1 MGKVSWEQIASCIQ
15 RYDNDR
21 EFLASDS
28 FVDGGTMMLFA
39 RLERAAL
46 NQFDDGESTVSRY
59 AIWAN
64 TVRDYIRAAMSAP
77 DDERQRLLTHASNSL
92 SAFSEIQSLFD
103 SRS

>member
-1 MGKVSWEQIASCIQ
+1 MKKVSWERIVSCIQ

-21 EFLASDS
+21 ELLASGA
-28 FVDGGTMMLFA
+28 FRDGGTMMLFP

-77 DDERQRLLTHASNSL
+77 EDERQRLLTHAANSL

-103 SRS
+103 PRS

>member
-1 MGKVSWEQIASCIQ
+1 MGKADWEQIVKCIQ
-15 RYDNDR
+15 RFDNDR
-21 EFLASDS
+21 EMLTGDS
-28 FVDGGTMMLFA
+28 SRDGGTMMLFA

-92 SAFSEIQSLFD
+92 SAFFEIQSIFD
-103 SRS
+103 SHG